1 MAFQP
6 AAAQQPGHG
15 GGGAQAPFHGGR
27 TAALHQFGRGQQL
40 QAGLA
45 GQLGQRLVQRLGGNV
60 EVGAGGRGR
69 GRCCLGQC
77 GWSGWRQL
85 QGQQRDGRRNGMV
98 AGKAGRLG
106 GE

>member
-15 GGGAQAPFHGGR
+15 GGDAQAPFHGGR
-27 TAALHQFGRGQQL
+27 TAALYQFRRGQQL
-40 QAGLA
+40 QASLA

-69 GRCCLGQC
+69 GRCRLGQ
-77 GWSGWRQL
+77 SGWRQL
-85 QGQQRDGRRNGMV
+85 QGQQRDARGNGMV